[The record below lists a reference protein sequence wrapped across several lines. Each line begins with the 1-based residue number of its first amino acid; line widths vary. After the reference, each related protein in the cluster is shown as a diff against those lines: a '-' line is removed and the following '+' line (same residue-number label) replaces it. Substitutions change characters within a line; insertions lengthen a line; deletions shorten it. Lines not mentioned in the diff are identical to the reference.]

1 MQIPDAGPTSAGVER
16 LTLAMRDLWWLRRA
30 RLRDADGPCT
40 LTGARILHILH
51 VTGAARVSDLAAG
64 AGVDISVASRQVS
77 VLEAQGLVEKATDP
91 ADGRSH
97 LVQITAAGTETHEG
111 IQTGQLRAVTEAL
124 STWSPDEM
132 LAVAASLERLR
143 AHLVESGL
151 FHGPATSTTLA
162 TDTTKVTA

>member
-1 MQIPDAGPTSAGVER
+1 MQIPDVGPTSAGVER

-77 VLEAQGLVEKATDP
+77 VLEDQGLVQKATDP

-97 LVQITAAGTETHEG
+97 LVQVTATGTLTHEG
-111 IQTGQLRAVTEAL
+111 IQTGQLRAVAEAL
-124 STWSPDEM
+124 STWSHDEM
-132 LAVAASLERLR
+132 LEVAASLERLR
-143 AHLVESGL
+143 TDLVVSGL